1 VSGRGARRATPPR
14 VLLVEDEVNM
24 ARTLSKILARKGYAV
39 RVARNGEEALA
50 ALAAEPADVI
60 VTDLNM
66 PVMDG
71 MQLLRHLRGD
81 AGEPAAGER
90 RLVDPPTV
98 VLTGHGSTQAAVE
111 AMKLGAYDYLVKPCD
126 PEELLLTIATL
137 VHVAELEHDNRR
149 LRDEAARAHGF
160 GELVGASPAMLEVY
174 ATIDAVARN
183 DATVLITGESGTGK
197 ELVARAIHDRGTR
210 RAGRFVA
217 INCGA
222 VSDTLLD
229 SQLFGH
235 RRGAFTGAIADHE
248 GVFAAA
254 DGGTLFLD
262 EIAELP
268 LALQPKFLRAL
279 QEREIVP
286 LGTTRPQK
294 VDVRLI
300 AVTNQDLE
308 AEVADGRFRAD
319 LFYRLNVV
327 HMRLPAL
334 RERRDDI
341 PLLAAHY
348 VERYSRIFNVE
359 PKAIEPEALAR
370 LTAYDW
376 PGNVRELQ
384 NVIERCFALARQATI
399 DLASLPAAVR
409 SGPPVP
415 PALDFGDVV
424 PSLEEAERSVILAA
438 LRQSGGNK
446 NQAARALGIDRQRLY
461 RKLEKYHLA

>member
-1 VSGRGARRATPPR
+1 
-14 VLLVEDEVNM
+14 
-24 ARTLSKILARKGYAV
+24 
-39 RVARNGEEALA
+39 
-50 ALAAEPADVI
+50 
-60 VTDLNM
+60 
-66 PVMDG
+66 